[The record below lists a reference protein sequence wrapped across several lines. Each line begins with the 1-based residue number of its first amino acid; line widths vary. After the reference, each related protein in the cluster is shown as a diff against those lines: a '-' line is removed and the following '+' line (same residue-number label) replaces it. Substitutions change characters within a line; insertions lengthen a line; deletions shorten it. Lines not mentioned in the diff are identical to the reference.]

1 VHAILRRAA
10 APAVAALLLVAS
22 ACGLAGE
29 RAVPAAAPAD
39 VPVVAAAVTPR
50 PDHVVVVMLE
60 NKNRTSVIGSSA
72 APNLNSL
79 AAKGANMSQSYGV
92 THPSQPN
99 YLALFSGYQHGVT
112 SDVCPVTFKATNN
125 LASQLRAAGRSFT
138 GYSES
143 LPSVGYTGCYSG
155 KYARKHAPWVNFP
168 DLPQSTNQ
176 PFSAFPTSS
185 TGYAKLPTV
194 SIVDP
199 NLCSDMHDCSVGTG
213 DAWVGAHMVDYANW
227 ALTHNSLLVVTFD
240 ENAGGTVNQIATILV
255 GQQVRRGTFAEQM
268 NHYTLLR
275 TLEAAYG
282 LPALG
287 NARSAT
293 PLSTIWTTS
302 PAAAAP
308 ATGVTNPSFEK
319 GLAGWAVSGSTK
331 SSTTSRNGGTLD
343 ARAGSTSATTGDSIL
358 SQTITVP
365 AGKTT
370 LSMYWLGRCADVKTK
385 AWATITVRRNTSNG
399 LSTLLGRTC
408 VANGPWTKVSVGVT
422 PGHSYTINLVNHDDG
437 VASTPNRTYFDDVE
451 LS

>member
-1 VHAILRRAA
+1 MHAILRRAA
-10 APAVAALLLVAS
+10 ASAVAAFVLAAS
-22 ACGLAGE
+22 ACGLSGG
-29 RAVPAAAPAD
+29 RAAPASAPAD
-39 VPVVAAAVTPR
+39 VPVTAAATTPR

-60 NKNRTSVIGSSA
+60 NKHRTSVIGSSA
-72 APNLNSL
+72 APYLNKL
-79 AAKGANMSQSYGV
+79 AARGANMSQSYGV

-125 LASQLRAAGRSFT
+125 LASQLSKAGRSFT

-143 LPSVGYTGCYSG
+143 LPSVGFTGCYSG
-155 KYARKHAPWVNFP
+155 LYQRKHAPWVDFP
-168 DLPQSTNQ
+168 DLPKSTNQ
-176 PFSAFPTSS
+176 PFSAFPTDY
-185 TGYAKLPTV
+185 TKLPTV
-194 SIVDP
+194 SIVTP
-199 NLCSDMHDCSVGTG
+199 NMCSDMHDCSVSTG
-213 DAWVGAHMVDYANW
+213 DTWVAKHIDGYATW

-240 ENAGGTVNQIATILV
+240 ENAGGTVNQIATIIV
-255 GQQVRRGTFAEQM
+255 GQQVRKGTYSEHM

-287 NARSAT
+287 NAGSTA

-308 ATGVTNPSFEK
+308 KTGITNGSFEK
-319 GLAGWAVSGSTK
+319 GLTGWAVSGSTK
-331 SSTTSRNGGTLD
+331 SSTTSRHGGTLD
-343 ARAGSTSATTGDSIL
+343 ARAGSTSATKGDSII

-365 AGKTT
+365 AGKKT

-408 VANGPWTKVSVGVT
+408 LAKGRWTKVSVGVT
-422 PGHSYTINLVNHDDG
+422 PGHSYTINLVNHDNG
-437 VASTPNRTYFDDVE
+437 VASTPNRTYFDDVA